1 MSTRRIISREKT
13 THLPQISRGELLF
26 TPTLVSELSG
36 ILPLIGVN
44 RIDIR
49 FSEKK
54 IERTG
59 QHFTIVKKRVEPI
72 SNDRQVL
79 ETLGEEHEL
88 EILLVDH
95 HCNII
100 SLIHLFSFIYLLS
113 ILFCFCLIRSFFFKF
128 IAIYRR
134 ISLISV
140 LTDNFV
146 KSLSI
151 TIDRL
156 HRYKTYSFVYPCDLC
171 AWYLC
176 EISLTMERN

>member
-79 ETLGEEHEL
+79 KTLGEEHEL
-88 EILLVDH
+88 EILLDDH
-95 HCNII
+95 HCIFFFI
-100 SLIHLFSFIYLLS
+100 DSFIFIYLFAL
-113 ILFCFCLIRSFFFKF
+113 
-128 IAIYRR
+128 R
-134 ISLISV
+134 IVVS
-140 LTDNFV
+140 
-146 KSLSI
+146 
-151 TIDRL
+151 
-156 HRYKTYSFVYPCDLC
+156 
-171 AWYLC
+171 A
-176 EISLTMERN
+176 

>member
-13 THLPQISRGELLF
+13 THLPKISRGELLF

-88 EILLVDH
+88 EIILDDH
-95 HCNII
+95 HCNFF
-100 SLIHLFSFIYLLS
+100 SLIHLFLFIYLFS
-113 ILFCFCLIRSFFFKF
+113 VLFCFCLLILSFLKF
-128 IAIYRR
+128 IAI
-134 ISLISV
+134 SLIGV
-140 LTDNFV
+140 LEDNFV
-146 KSLSI
+146 KSLLQM
-151 TIDRL
+151 D
-156 HRYKTYSFVYPCDLC
+156 FVNIRQIVLYIFVIF
-171 AWYLC
+171 ARG
-176 EISLTMERN
+176 IFVRSV

>member
-1 MSTRRIISREKT
+1 MGKHGDFPLSSRSVECVKCLWESVSMSTRRIISREKT

-79 ETLGEEHEL
+79 VWENSMSWQFSLMTTIV
-88 EILLVDH
+88 ILFFIDSFIFVYLLLRED
-95 HCNII
+95 
-100 SLIHLFSFIYLLS
+100 LFSVLYC
-113 ILFCFCLIRSFFFKF
+113 FCFIFSYLN
-128 IAIYRR
+128 
-134 ISLISV
+134 SLQ
-140 LTDNFV
+140 
-146 KSLSI
+146 
-151 TIDRL
+151 
-156 HRYKTYSFVYPCDLC
+156 Y
-171 AWYLC
+171 
-176 EISLTMERN
+176 MEGFHWLVF

>member
-1 MSTRRIISREKT
+1 MGKHGDFPLSSRSVECVKCLWESVSMSTRRIISREKT

-88 EILLVDH
+88 EILLDDH

-113 ILFCFCLIRSFFFKF
+113 VLFCFCFILSFLKF
-128 IAIYRR
+128 IAIYWR

-151 TIDRL
+151 TIDRF
-156 HRYKTYSFVYPCDLC
+156 RQYKT
-171 AWYLC
+171 
-176 EISLTMERN
+176 